1 MSEKTTKNPCEKMLE
16 DLYECNRNFTKLD
29 LIVAP
34 QCKGLQIEYLKKCS
48 EYEEKKKITRVG
60 ILATH

>member
-1 MSEKTTKNPCEKMLE
+1 MSEKSTKTFCEKLLE

-34 QCKGLQIEYLKKCS
+34 QCKGLQLKYLEQCPENEDKR
-48 EYEEKKKITRVG
+48 KIARIS